1 MIAVIPARGNSQEVK
16 RKNLAVV
23 DGKPLLCHIAD
34 TLQEMGIRVVV
45 STEDVEVASVAK
57 VHGYEVHDRTPGL
70 SEDDVPVADVA
81 AAVVA
86 DLSYSGPVII
96 AQPTCPF
103 VTVQTFDRLIDR
115 LDDASSATLVTPNT
129 HILRNRSGR
138 VMDAVNRQYMTR
150 DFHRY
155 WRELG
160 VRVFAEG
167 SPLDTEPE
175 DTVEIEGRE
184 AFDIDTIHELRA
196 AQTTRRTIEF
206 AVSGNEKIGTGHV
219 KRCLDLANE
228 LQHHNIFFTVHDSDI
243 WVTDWI
249 QDVDW
254 PIWAWVDDG
263 RLTHND
269 DYQMLSNDPA
279 DLVIID
285 QLDTTTE
292 QVARYKA
299 NGSKVVT
306 IEDQGSGVWA
316 TDLTINALYQPPFDY
331 RGNEVAGP
339 KWADLRPEF
348 VGLPEYKVSDTKR
361 VLVMFGGTDPS
372 GLGERVQKWVP
383 PYGDVTWVK
392 PGDKVNVAWE
402 MMNHDLLI
410 TSAGRTVYEA
420 AAVGIPT
427 IVIAQN
433 ARETQHA
440 HLGMG
445 NLYLGVGTVV
455 TDEQVVETVDRLL
468 GDHDLRQELS
478 DISRASVDG
487 KGLQR
492 IAWAV
497 EGLLRGM

>member
-1 MIAVIPARGNSQEVK
+1 MIAVIPARGGSREVK

-34 TLQEMGIRVVV
+34 TLKGMGIRVVV

-57 VHGYEVHDRTPGL
+57 VHGYEVHDRAPEL

-81 AAVVA
+81 ASVVA

-103 VTVQTFDRLIDR
+103 VSKETLDRLINSDS
-115 LDDASSATLVTPNT
+115 DEATTLVYRNP
-129 HILRNRSGR
+129 HIIRHSSEGR
-138 VMDAVNRQYMTR
+138 LMEFINRQEMQ
-150 DFHRY
+150 HL
-155 WRELG
+155 WIEVG
-160 VRVFAEG
+160 VRYFPHQ
-167 SPLDTEPE
+167 SSFHWEP
-175 DTVEIEGRE
+175 TAQVEVEGRE
-184 AFDIDTIHELRA
+184 AFDIDTIDELRA
-196 AQTTRRTIEF
+196 AQTTRKTIEF
-206 AVSGNEKIGTGHV
+206 AVTGNEKIGTGHV

-228 LQHHNIFFTVHDSDI
+228 LQHHKIWFTVRDSDD
-243 WVTDWI
+243 WVSDWI
-249 QDVDW
+249 HKAGWETPDV
-254 PIWAWVDDG
+254 PQAYVELHLK
-263 RLTHND
+263 RTSTPPL
-269 DYQMLSNDPA
+269 NDPA

-292 QVARYKA
+292 QVAGYKA

-306 IEDQGSGVWA
+306 IEDRGEGRLHA
-316 TDLTINALYQPPFDY
+316 DLFINALYPCDGGWTHE
-331 RGNEVAGP
+331 RNGP

-348 VGLPEYKVSDTKR
+348 VGLPEYNVWDSKR

-383 PYGDVTWVK
+383 PYGDVKWVK

-402 MMNHDLLI
+402 MMNHDVLI

-440 HLGMG
+440 HLGLG

-455 TDEQVVETVDRLL
+455 TDEQIVETVDRLL

-478 DISRASVDG
+478 DISRRSVDG

-492 IAWAV
+492 ISWAV

>member
-1 MIAVIPARGNSQEVK
+1 MIAVIPARGGSREVR

-34 TLQEMGIRVVV
+34 TLKGMGIRVVV
-45 STEDVEVASVAK
+45 STEDPEIASVAK
-57 VHGYEVHDRTPGL
+57 VHGYEVHDRTPELAG
-70 SEDDVPVADVA
+70 DDVPVADVA
-81 AAVVA
+81 EAVVA
-86 DLSYSGPVII
+86 DLGYSGPVLI

-103 VTVQTFDRLIDR
+103 VTKETLGRLIN
-115 LDDASSATLVTPNT
+115 LLGEHDAVTLVTPNT
-129 HILRNRSGR
+129 HILRDETGSLTER
-138 VMDAVNRQYMTR
+138 VNRQFMGT
-150 DFHRY
+150 F
-155 WRELG
+155 REVG
-160 VRVFAEG
+160 VRVFAKG
-167 SPLDTEPE
+167 VPFGMIP
-175 DTVEIEGRE
+175 VAQVPVEGRE
-184 AFDIDTIHELRA
+184 AFDIDTIHDLRA

-206 AVSGNEKIGTGHV
+206 AVVGNERVGSGHV

-228 LQHHNIFFTVHDSDI
+228 LQHHDIFFSVHGPANTLVPP
-243 WVTDWI
+243 WVTERIEDAGWEI
-249 QDVDW
+249 PNLHDQAY
-254 PIWAWVDDG
+254 INA
-263 RLTHND
+263 
-269 DYQMLSNDPA
+269 PA

-292 QVARYKA
+292 QVAGYKA

-306 IEDQGSGVWA
+306 IEDQGTGVWDA
-316 TDLTINALYQPPFDY
+316 DLTINALYPGGWQ
-331 RGNEVAGP
+331 RGDGWSNMVTGP

-348 VGLPEYKVSDTKR
+348 VGLPEYNVWDTKR

-372 GLGERVQKWVP
+372 HLGERVEKWVP
-383 PYGDVTWVK
+383 PYGDITLIK
-392 PGDKVNVAWE
+392 PHAEVSVAWE

-433 ARETQHA
+433 ARETSHA
-440 HLGMG
+440 HLGIG
-445 NLYLGVGTVV
+445 NLYLGLGSVV
-455 TDEQVVETVDRLL
+455 TDDQIVQTVDRLL

-478 DISRASVDG
+478 DISRRSVDG

-492 IAWAV
+492 ISWAV